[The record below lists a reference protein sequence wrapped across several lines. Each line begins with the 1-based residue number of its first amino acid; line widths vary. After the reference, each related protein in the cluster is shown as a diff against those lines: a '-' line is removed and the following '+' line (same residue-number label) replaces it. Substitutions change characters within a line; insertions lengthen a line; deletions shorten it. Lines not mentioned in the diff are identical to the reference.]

1 MRVGSVLRA
10 HRSLVIGAA
19 AVAPLVAC
27 AVLALFRD
35 SVANTNAAL
44 GLVLLIVAA
53 AATGIRAAGIVA
65 ALSSAAWFDFF
76 LTEPYNS
83 FKITD
88 RTDFETAVLLVL
100 VGVAVSEVALWGY
113 RQQARVS
120 QEQGYLAGVLG
131 TAATVAAGRTSTGS
145 LIDQVCGQIV
155 EVLQIDECR
164 FDSGDG
170 AALPTLSSDGTVV
183 RDGRPI
189 NVERHG
195 LPTDSEIGLVVQSGG
210 VVYGRF
216 LLTAATRVVRPSVE
230 QLQVAVALAN
240 QVGAALAAEWR

>member
-1 MRVGSVLRA
+1 V
-10 HRSLVIGAA
+10 
-19 AVAPLVAC
+19 
-27 AVLALFRD
+27 
-35 SVANTNAAL
+35 
-44 GLVLLIVAA
+44 
-53 AATGIRAAGIVA
+53 
-65 ALSSAAWFDFF
+65 
-76 LTEPYNS
+76 
-83 FKITD
+83 
-88 RTDFETAVLLVL
+88 
-100 VGVAVSEVALWGY
+100 GY

-155 EVLQIDECR
+155 EVLQIDGCR
-164 FDSGDG
+164 FDSADG

-216 LLTAATRVVRPSVE
+216 LLTASTRVVRPSVE